1 MNCST
6 AQLEM
11 QRRLDADPA
20 EPAGGF
26 AELDA
31 HLARCPRC
39 ARLWLEMLDARRQLG
54 ALRTAGPTPE
64 EIDSMWQAIDAA
76 VPAQLPV
83 IPLPARAIIYRFM
96 SATGAVAA
104 CLFLAFLL
112 GEQRYG
118 NRRNAPAM
126 SSGPH
131 PADLHPIASAKDPH
145 AVDAPGVH
153 EAPINADGNRGRSV
167 ESSAMLTNEWM
178 VERSGGLEL
187 RRYFSPSASEA
198 VVGDLGA
205 RGDFADKATIS
216 FGHQA
221 SHGLPAHQA
230 NQSQAGAAFTTAN
243 SALADSALSPDYLT
257 DRAAR
262 LDAKLGRAG
271 ARGNTVG
278 TVQSVERL
286 SDHEDAQQEVGKTFA
301 GREIQSADALTLLY
315 YAEVNSSPTSPP
327 TPDSAGI
334 ALGFQAGNDETA
346 ESAGVQRAE
355 TDRWHFGGYSIAEA
369 RESDGVADAVAA
381 TGAPAAAF
389 GALTADGDL
398 DEAQPKDPASRSYHS
413 HTGDAILTAAGQP
426 GQAEPA
432 SQPVE
437 ARAPEVQ
444 GALATQSRPRDTKVI
459 KTGALATEVEDYEQA
474 IKDVSSNLDRF
485 DCFLADAS
493 TKEAAGGALIGE
505 LVIRV
510 SPVDFEGLFAALRQ
524 VGRLES
530 EDIKSAD
537 VTAEYVDIEARIAAL
552 RITEERLVELVKS
565 KSFVDRME
573 DLLKVEQ
580 EMNRVRTEIEQ
591 NEGRLRVMADRVAL
605 STIAMT
611 LREPARTV
619 PSAAISVE
627 VPVLD
632 EAAAAL
638 GEALVAL
645 DARMVSG
652 KVTQLDQGALVG
664 EYRVQVSLARFGQ
677 TLTAISNLGR
687 VEARDVRDWREQSA
701 GAKWADRVA
710 CDVALKL
717 FERTRDLP
725 SGAMT
730 VQVDHLPKA
739 MAALDELL
747 PASEA
752 AVTSNRTNKRNDGSS
767 SADLQV
773 RIPAGEFSALV
784 AKLDALGR
792 VTARQLAGEAGSI
805 AGGAADTPCTLS
817 LTLAE
822 PVRQIPSG
830 GMVIE
835 VQTFANARD
844 RLADLVGKHGIQ
856 LLASNSSQRT
866 DGTWVGQ
873 FQLGI
878 TASGIDTAVGDLEK
892 LGKVSSREIRGIG
905 LGELSKIDANALGVL
920 EIILAEKAAINPG
933 AEGNTI
939 RSYLRDGLSGLYASL
954 GLIAYGLVVMAPWL
968 VIAIVA
974 GWFITRLWKRRKLR
988 MTAGSKPA

>member
-11 QRRLDADPA
+11 QRRLDADSA
-20 EPAGGF
+20 GPAGGF

-54 ALRTAGPTPE
+54 TLRTAGPTPE
-64 EIDSMWQAIDAA
+64 ETDAMWQSIDAA
-76 VPAQLPV
+76 VPAELPGIQLPF
-83 IPLPARAIIYRFM
+83 RAMIFRFV

-118 NRRNAPAM
+118 NRRNAPVA
-126 SSGPH
+126 SSGSH
-131 PADLHPIASAKDPH
+131 PTDLLPIASAKDAH
-145 AVDAPGVH
+145 AVAARLGGV
-153 EAPINADGNRGRSV
+153 ALINSGGNRGRSV
-167 ESSAMLTNEWM
+167 ESSGMLANVGGAEQ
-178 VERSGGLEL
+178 SGGSGSM
-187 RRYFSPSASEA
+187 RYFRPSASEA
-198 VVGDLGA
+198 VLGDLGSSY
-205 RGDFADKATIS
+205 DFKDSADIS
-216 FGHQA
+216 FGYQASLGLPVHQA
-221 SHGLPAHQA
+221 SEPET
-230 NQSQAGAAFTTAN
+230 GAASTTAYV
-243 SALADSALSPDYLT
+243 ALADLTLSPDYLT

-262 LDAKLGRAG
+262 INAPLRRTEGRG
-271 ARGNTVG
+271 DTVG
-278 TVQSVERL
+278 TVQSAEHL
-286 SDHEDAQQEVGKTFA
+286 PDHEDAQQGVGKTFA
-301 GREIQSADALTLLY
+301 GRQVHPVDDFTSFFT
-315 YAEVNSSPTSPP
+315 EVNSAPMSPP

-346 ESAGVQRAE
+346 QSGVQRADS
-355 TDRWHFGGYSIAEA
+355 DRWQFGGYGIVEA
-369 RESDGVADAVAA
+369 GDAAGVAYAVDA
-381 TGAPAAAF
+381 TGAPAATR
-389 GALTADGDL
+389 GALTVAGDL
-398 DEAQPKDPASRSYHS
+398 DEAQPKDPAIRWYHA

-437 ARAPEVQ
+437 TPARSAQAPPAAQ
-444 GALATQSRPRDTKVI
+444 PRPRDTKVI

-474 IKDVSSNLDRF
+474 TKDVSSILDRF

-552 RITEERLVELVKS
+552 KVTEERLVELVKS

-611 LREPARTV
+611 LREPVRTV

-627 VPVLD
+627 VPVHD

-664 EYRVQVSLARFGQ
+664 DYLVKVSLARFGQ
-677 TLTAISNLGR
+677 ALAAISNLGR

-701 GAKWADRVA
+701 GAKWADRVT

-730 VQVDHLPKA
+730 VQVDDLPKA

-747 PASEA
+747 SPSNA
-752 AVTSNRTNKRNDGSS
+752 AVISNRTNKRNDGSS
-767 SADLQV
+767 TADLQV

-805 AGGAADTPCTLS
+805 AGGAADTPCTLA

-835 VQTFANARD
+835 VQTFADARD
-844 RLADLVGKHGIQ
+844 RLAELVGKHSIQ
-856 LLASNSSQRT
+856 VLASSSSQRT

-878 TASGIDTAVGDLEK
+878 TASGIDTAVSDLEK

-968 VIAIVA
+968 VIALLA
-974 GWFITRLWKRRKLR
+974 GWFITRLWKRRKLS
-988 MTAGSKPA
+988 MAAGSKPA